1 MRIHPLSMHLSNQ
14 IAAGEVIE
22 RPASVVKELVEN
34 SIDAGATQIL
44 IEIEQAGSKL
54 IKVSDNGSGIH
65 QDDLAIAL
73 DRHTTSKLLTVEDLA
88 AIATLG
94 FRGEALASI
103 SSVSRLEL
111 HSKQREAT
119 AAWRIATE
127 GGHFTAVEPSAQ
139 PFGTTVMVRDLFFNT
154 PARKKFLRSNPV
166 EFGHIDT
173 LIKRIAL
180 SHMDI
185 QFILKHQGRTCF
197 NVTKAQ
203 TQVEKERR
211 IMTICSQAFLE
222 NALVLDNEANGIR
235 LHGWLAQPTF
245 SRNQAD
251 LQYFYVNGRMVKD
264 KLVTHAVKQAFADVM
279 YSQRHPAYVLYLEMD
294 PSMVDVNAH
303 PTKHEVRFR
312 ESRLVHDFIFR
323 SLHKAI
329 AAIRPK
335 EVLIKP
341 QPMYPPQQTYE
352 PQLVQQSLPLQVKQE
367 KTVYQATTPPA
378 LGYAIAQLKGIYIL
392 AENEHGL
399 VLVDMHAAHERILY
413 ERMKKALTENGIV
426 SQSLLIP
433 ISIVLNEREAD
444 VLDEHLALFARLGLP
459 LERSGP
465 ASFMI
470 KQAPELMKKINIEQL
485 VKDTVADLIAHDNS
499 RHMEETLFTILGN
512 IACKSAIKANHR
524 LSIPEMNT
532 LLSDMDTT
540 NRSGQCNHGRPTWV
554 QLSMDALDK
563 LFLRGR

>member
-44 IEIEQAGSKL
+44 IEIENAGSKL
-54 IKVSDNGSGIH
+54 IKISDNGGGIH
-65 QDDLAIAL
+65 PNDLAIAL
-73 DRHTTSKLLTVEDLA
+73 DRHTTSKLQTAEDLA
-88 AIATLG
+88 AISTLG

-111 HSKQREAT
+111 HSKQTDAT

-127 GGHFTAVEPSAQ
+127 GSQFTAVEPSAQ
-139 PFGTTVMVRDLFFNT
+139 RFGTTVMVRDLFFNT
-154 PARKKFLRSNPV
+154 PARKKFLRTEAV

-173 LIKRIAL
+173 LVKRMAL
-180 SHMDI
+180 SHMEI

-203 TQVEKERR
+203 TQIEKERR
-211 IMTICSQAFLE
+211 VMTICGQAFLE
-222 NALVLDNEANGIR
+222 NAFVLDHQSSGIR
-235 LHGWLAQPTF
+235 LHGWVAQPTF
-245 SRNQAD
+245 SRSQAD

-264 KLVTHAVKQAFADVM
+264 KLVTHAIKQAYADVM
-279 YSQRHPAYVLYLEMD
+279 YSQRHPAYVLYLEID
-294 PSMVDVNAH
+294 PSTVDVNAH

-329 AAIRPK
+329 AQLRPK
-335 EVLIKP
+335 EVLTRQQQVETEQYQY
-341 QPMYPPQQTYE
+341 QPP
-352 PQLVQQSLPLQVKQE
+352 LIQQSLPLQVKEE
-367 KTVYQATTPPA
+367 KVTYQATKPPA

-392 AENEHGL
+392 AENEQGL

-413 ERMKKALTENGIV
+413 ERMKKALAGSGIV
-426 SQSLLIP
+426 SQALLIP
-433 ISIVLNEREAD
+433 ISVVLTERETDILEENA
-444 VLDEHLALFARLGLP
+444 ALFSRLGLP
-459 LERSGP
+459 IERIGP
-465 ASFMI
+465 ESVII
-470 KQAPELMKKINIEQL
+470 KQAPDIMKKVDIAQL
-485 VKDTVADLIAHDNS
+485 VKDTVSDLITHQHS
-499 RHMEETLFTILGN
+499 RHIEETLFAMLGN
-512 IACKSAIKANHR
+512 IACKSAIKAHHR
-524 LSIPEMNT
+524 LSIPEMNAM
-532 LLSDMDTT
+532 LSDMDTT
-540 NRSGQCNHGRPTWV
+540 DRSGQCNHGRPTWV